1 LCIKEKDI
9 DILSIKMTDAN
20 VEPNVQIVESVVPDV
35 SPAEERAETAE
46 ATPQP
51 VQSLPSATIK
61 KRGRP
66 PGAKNKPKIVELTES
81 VKSVKES
88 VKESVNSAESVE
100 RREPPAEKVFTQSQV
115 RQLLVETFRM
125 HEQEHRD
132 NKRQRYEQL
141 FRKR

>member
-1 LCIKEKDI
+1 
-9 DILSIKMTDAN
+9 MTDAN

-35 SPAEERAETAE
+35 SPAEERAEA
-46 ATPQP
+46 PQP
-51 VQSLPSATIK
+51 VQSLPSSTIMPK

-81 VKSVKES
+81 VKSVNAEPVRES
-88 VKESVNSAESVE
+88 VKE
-100 RREPPAEKVFTQSQV
+100 RREPPAEKVFTQAQV